1 MKDSRASKRRR
12 VSNVQA
18 VDEDGDVEM
27 CDDTINAPTDQS
39 QPTPDKNSKAVTE
52 AEEAHPV
59 DEQPRSPPVSARSKR
74 RRSSQGAPAVE
85 DDNAHNNKAEET
97 VAIETPSRAGVRSS
111 GRQRKVPK
119 RYGDEIVET
128 PSGKGAAASTPRQ
141 NGSTTKSA
149 RRAKYV
155 SASEDDGVGDQEEE
169 EEVEES
175 PEPQK
180 RRTRSTRAKKPSVRF
195 DTSDVKGASAKGR
208 EESRESSNPDD
219 YQDGLEDLVSM
230 QLQEDL
236 TNSDSIQVDQTAAK
250 EGPLPAYAE
259 QFQSIVQTGLTEELR
274 FLTQVVLEKL
284 NGKKRV
290 PLKGLETEFDKVN
303 QLVEQT
309 VSIGESNSML
319 LLGSRGSGKTA
330 ILETIIATLRRSH
343 KNDFHVV
350 RLNGFLHTDD
360 RLALREMWRQLG
372 RETNTEDEAGKVSS
386 YADTMA
392 TLLALLSHHEELFGP
407 SSDPENAT
415 SAKSIVI
422 ILDEFDL
429 FVTHPRQT
437 LLYNLFDIAQARKA
451 PIAVLGLTT
460 KVEVTEMLEK
470 RVKSRFSHRYVY
482 VPLPRSLEVFS
493 DICFAGLN
501 LEDDEV
507 SDLLEDAD
515 PAEQAILKS
524 EGWRRLLAAWRA
536 YLQNLWT
543 DEAFSA
549 HLRRIY
555 YQTRS
560 VKEFFTSAL
569 VAISELHHSTYTT
582 TTTNGGGN
590 NSQLTIPTAT
600 TFTSHPLACPDPAP
614 LPFAPTITASA
625 SPSSLPLSLLLAATR
640 LAALYDPGLESV
652 QTPSGSGSGP
662 LALSFPA
669 AYAEYVRLLTSA
681 KTSASVSGAAVTPG
695 RVWGR
700 DVAREAWEKL
710 VSWGLISP
718 VGSGSGTTDA
728 RMFRVEISFDEVVEM
743 AGTGGSLGRW
753 WRDG

>member
-1 MKDSRASKRRR
+1 MHEDTPSAPTNQTSP
-12 VSNVQA
+12 SAEQTTQA
-18 VDEDGDVEM
+18 VS
-27 CDDTINAPTDQS
+27 DTEVQ
-39 QPTPDKNSKAVTE
+39 
-52 AEEAHPV
+52 PV
-59 DEQPRSPPVSARSKR
+59 DEQPISPVSARSKR
-74 RRSSQGAPAVE
+74 RRSSNGTSAAEDNSKKVE
-85 DDNAHNNKAEET
+85 NTNAT
-97 VAIETPSRAGVRSS
+97 ETPSRVGVRSS
-111 GRQRKVPK
+111 GRQRKVPQ
-119 RYGDEIVET
+119 RYGDEIVDT
-128 PSGKGAAASTPRQ
+128 PSSKRAATSAPAQ
-141 NGSTTKSA
+141 NGSATRSA
-149 RRAKYV
+149 RKVKYV
-155 SASEDDGVGDQEEE
+155 SPSEDDGE
-169 EEVEES
+169 EEVEEEEDATES
-175 PEPQK
+175 PEPQP

-195 DTSDVKGASAKGR
+195 ETRVPDAKSASTNAR

-230 QLQEDL
+230 QLQHDL
-236 TNSDSIQVDQTAAK
+236 TSNELSGGEQAAAK
-250 EGPLPAYAE
+250 EGPLPEYAE
-259 QFQSIVQTGLTEELR
+259 RFQTIIQTGLTEELR
-274 FLTQVVLEKL
+274 LLTQIVLEKL

-330 ILETIIATLRRSH
+330 ILDTIIASLQKSH

-407 SSDPENAT
+407 SSDPEKETA
-415 SAKSIVI
+415 AKSIVI

-501 LEDDEV
+501 LDDDEI

-515 PAEQAILKS
+515 PAEQTVLNS
-524 EGWRRLLAAWRA
+524 EGWSRLLEAWRT

-555 YQTRS
+555 YQTKS

-569 VAISELHHSTYTT
+569 MAISELHHSTYTMSDT
-582 TTTNGGGN
+582 TTTTTTPPT
-590 NSQLTIPTAT
+590 SLAIPTAT
-600 TFTSHPLACPDPAP
+600 TFTNQPLSCPDPAP
-614 LPFAPTITASA
+614 LPFAPTVTASA

-640 LAALYDPGLESV
+640 LAALYDPGLENNMI
-652 QTPSGSGSGP
+652 GP

-681 KTSASVSGAAVTPG
+681 KTSAAVSGAAVTPG

-718 VGSGSGTTDA
+718 VGGGSGTTTDA

-743 AGTGGSLGRW
+743 AGSGGSLGRW
-753 WRDG
+753 WRDA